1 MDASYGWAMDDLSE
15 VLGKIVAEIVAH
27 KDPEKV
33 LLCGSRARKDH
44 TPRSDIDIA
53 IVDETWTRED
63 IALVHDRV
71 EGEVSTPLKTDLL
84 AYHLLRRGSVYER
97 THDQRN

>member
-1 MDASYGWAMDDLSE
+1 MDDLSD
-15 VLGKIVAEIVAH
+15 VLGKIVSRIVAH
-27 KDPEKV
+27 KDPEQV
-33 LLCGSRARKDH
+33 LLFGSRARNDH

-53 IVDETWTRED
+53 IVDEAWTRED

-71 EGEVSTPLKTDLL
+71 EGEVRTPLKIDLL